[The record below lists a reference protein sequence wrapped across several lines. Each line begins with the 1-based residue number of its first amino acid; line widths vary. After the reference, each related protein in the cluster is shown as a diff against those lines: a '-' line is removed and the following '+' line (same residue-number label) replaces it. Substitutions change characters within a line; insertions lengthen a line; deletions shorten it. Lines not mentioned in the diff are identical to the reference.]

1 MAKKAVKAKKAGAG
15 SVTKKA
21 YHLEVQVNDI
31 VYKGEAGS
39 LDQALADFV
48 KSQSF
53 PETIKTRV
61 VIKFGTK
68 DAESQ
73 VVWPVIKARRQFN
86 LMTLKPYWAELVAD
100 KFGANLNG

>member
-1 MAKKAVKAKKAGAG
+1 MAKKAEKSPAKAEKKAKKGY
-15 SVTKKA
+15 K
-21 YHLEVQVNDI
+21 LEVSFNDT
-31 VYKGEAGS
+31 VYKGDADS

-48 KSQSF
+48 KSPAF